1 MSMNFQKIRN
11 YKKSDKDSLLEILKL
26 NTPTYFSPDEEKDFI
41 HYLDYK
47 IDCYY
52 VLEFQ
57 NKIVGCGGINLTKDK
72 KMGVISWGMIHPDF
86 QKQGFGTLL
95 LKHRLSEL
103 QKIESVEKIIVR
115 TSQHVYPFYEKAGFK
130 ISITIPNYWADGFD
144 LIEMEY
150 FKFIY

>member
-1 MSMNFQKIRN
+1 
-11 YKKSDKDSLLEILKL
+11 
-26 NTPTYFSPDEEKDFI
+26 
-41 HYLDYK
+41 
-47 IDCYY
+47 
-52 VLEFQ
+52 
-57 NKIVGCGGINLTKDK
+57 
-72 KMGVISWGMIHPDF
+72 MGVISWGMIHPDF